1 MDLIRRW
8 DSETKPARDD
18 GQIPIQPTINRKQAM
33 FKDGAPRE
41 EAATMTARKM
51 GRQKTPEPRKENT
64 PERDAPPWRL
74 GATVG
79 GMTPGP

>member
-1 MDLIRRW
+1 
-8 DSETKPARDD
+8 
-18 GQIPIQPTINRKQAM
+18 M

-41 EAATMTARKM
+41 EAATMTAQKM

-79 GMTPGP
+79 GMTSDPRTHLSVSALRKEPMIAGAR